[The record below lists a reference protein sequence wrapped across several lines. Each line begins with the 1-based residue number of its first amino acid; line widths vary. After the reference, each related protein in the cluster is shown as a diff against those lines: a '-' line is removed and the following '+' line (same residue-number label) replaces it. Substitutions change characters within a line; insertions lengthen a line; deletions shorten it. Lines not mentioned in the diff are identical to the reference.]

1 MNHNYDMRNI
11 ESLYQYSV
19 GQYEAVDHL
28 LSMGVGAHFAALVF
42 FILTSRFIAPRYR
55 TATALSCI
63 VMVSAGTILYG
74 QSGLWETAFTYDEAQ
89 DAYVRADATF
99 SNGFRYVNW
108 MVTIP
113 CLLTQLLIVLDI
125 RGNKL
130 IKDAGTLI
138 LLAWGMIITGYIGQL
153 YEVTDL
159 GQLTLWGAIST
170 VFFIAMNWIVGT
182 RIFRGASVMPPTAAG
197 AMRKVFWLMMFAWTL
212 YPLAYGIPYFAPSA
226 EGVVIRQAFFTVAD
240 VSSKVIYG
248 LMITYIAMQRSA
260 AEGFEPAMQVTSLA
274 PQKGIVAS

>member
-1 MNHNYDMRNI
+1 MKNI
-11 ESLYQYSV
+11 ESLYTYTV

-42 FILTSRFIAPRYR
+42 FLLTSRFIAPRYR

-74 QSGLWETAFTYDEAQ
+74 QSGLWESAFTYDGSREL
-89 DAYVRADATF
+89 YVPADATF

-125 RGNKL
+125 RGSKL
-130 IKDAGTLI
+130 FKDAGTLI
-138 LLAWGMIITGYIGQL
+138 VLAWGMIITGYIGQL

-159 GQLTLWGAIST
+159 TQLTLWGAIST
-170 VFFIAMNWIVGT
+170 VFFIAMNWMVGT
-182 RIFRGASVMPPTAAG
+182 RIFRGSVTMPPTAAG

-212 YPLAYGIPYFAPSA
+212 YPLAYGVPYFAPSA
-226 EGVVIRQAFFTVAD
+226 EGVVLRQAFFTVAD

>member
-1 MNHNYDMRNI
+1 MVNI
-11 ESLYQYSV
+11 ESLYTYTV

-42 FILTSRFIAPRYR
+42 FFLTSRFIAPRYR

-74 QSGLWETAFTYDEAQ
+74 QSGLWETAFSYNSSTDSYE
-89 DAYVRADATF
+89 RASATF
-99 SNGFRYVNW
+99 SNGYRYVNW

-113 CLLTQLLIVLDI
+113 CLLTQLLIVLNI
-125 RGNKL
+125 RGNDL
-130 IKDAGTLI
+130 FRTAATLI

-153 YEVTDL
+153 YETYDL
-159 GQLTLWGAIST
+159 TQLTIWGAIST
-170 VFFIAMNWIVGT
+170 VFFVGMNWIVGT
-182 RIFRGASVMPPTAAG
+182 RIFRGVREMPLPAAS

-212 YPLAYGIPYFAPSA
+212 YPLAYGIPYFSA
-226 EGVVIRQAFFTVAD
+226 DATGVVVRQAFFTVAD

-248 LMITYIAMQRSA
+248 LMITYIALQRSA
-260 AEGFEPAMQVTSLA
+260 AEGFEPAMQVVDAL